1 MKIGIVGGGI
11 NGLCVASEALKK
23 GHEVTLFERGSL
35 MSETS
40 ANSSKLLHG
49 GLRYLEN
56 FEFRLVRESLK
67 ERKYWLNKSSELT
80 HPLRFY
86 LPVYKTSRRPAWM
99 VRVGLYLYDI
109 LAGKHAIQKHR
120 KEDIDQFSQ
129 QFPQFNKSN
138 LSALYSY
145 SDGQMDDKNLGL
157 MLADELRD
165 ECCKIIER
173 SPVSRLESDGKIHL
187 ESGECHQFDKVI
199 NVAGPWAEDLLQRS
213 DISTETHLDLIR
225 GSHIIIDR
233 PLDSGFIL
241 EVPNE
246 ERVFFVL
253 PHHGKTLVGT
263 TEVRQSIDEPIKASV
278 EEISY
283 LLAVYQYYFN
293 NGVTESD
300 IVGNYAGVR
309 PLLIS
314 HKNPNKASREYVIE
328 QNGEIITVFGG
339 KWTTSRAL
347 GEKLARKYL

>member
-23 GHEVTLFERGSL
+23 GHEVTLFERGQL

-56 FEFRLVRESLK
+56 GEFRLVRESLR
-67 ERKYWLNKSSELT
+67 ERKYWLNKSPELA

-86 LPVYKTSRRPAWM
+86 LPIYKTSRRPAWM

-109 LAGKHAIQKHR
+109 LAGKYMIQKHR
-120 KEDIDQFSQ
+120 KEDLSRFSQ

-138 LSALYSY
+138 LSAIYSY
-145 SDGQMDDKNLGL
+145 SDVQMDDRSLGL
-157 MLADELRD
+157 KLADELRSKG
-165 ECCKIIER
+165 CRIIEN
-173 SPVSRLESDGKIHL
+173 SPVSQLNTDASIQL
-187 ESGECHQFDKVI
+187 ESGERHQFDKVI
-199 NVAGPWAEDLLQRS
+199 NVAGPWAEALLQCS
-213 DISTETHLDLIR
+213 NISSESHLDLIR

-233 PLDSGFIL
+233 PMESGFIL

-246 ERVFFVL
+246 DRVFFVL
-253 PHHGKTLVGT
+253 PHHGTTLVGT
-263 TEVRQSIDEPIKASV
+263 TEVRQSLDEPIKASN
-278 EEISY
+278 EEINY
-283 LLAVYQYYFN
+283 LLAAYQYYFK
-293 NGVTESD
+293 NGVTEVD
-300 IVGNYAGVR
+300 IIDNYAGLR

-314 HKNPNKASREYVIE
+314 HKNPNKVSREYVIE
-328 QNGEIITVFGG
+328 QNGEIVTVFGG

-347 GEKLARKYL
+347 GEKLVKKYL

>member
-23 GHEVTLFERGSL
+23 GHDVTLFERGSL

-99 VRVGLYLYDI
+99 VRAGLYLYDI
-109 LAGKHAIQKHR
+109 LAGKHTIQKHR
-120 KEDIDQFSQ
+120 KEDIGQFSQ
-129 QFPQFNKSN
+129 QFPEFNKAN
-138 LSALYSY
+138 LLAVYSY

-157 MLADELRD
+157 MLADELRSNGCTILENSPVVRLQKD
-165 ECCKIIER
+165 GIIE
-173 SPVSRLESDGKIHL
+173 LK
-187 ESGECHQFDKVI
+187 SGERYQFDKVV
-199 NVAGPWAEDLLQRS
+199 NVAGPWTEVLLQQS
-213 DISTETHLDLIR
+213 NISCETRLDLIR
-225 GSHIIIDR
+225 GSHIVVNR
-233 PLDSGFIL
+233 SLESGFIL

-246 ERVFFVL
+246 DRVFFVL

-263 TEVRQSIDEPIKASV
+263 TEVRQGVDEPIQASQ
-278 EEISY
+278 EEMDY
-283 LLAVYQYYFN
+283 LLKAYRHYFD
-293 NGVTESD
+293 NGVSEAD
-300 IVGNYAGVR
+300 IVDNYAGLR

-314 HKNPNKASREYVIE
+314 HKNPNKVSREYVMEKSGKVIS
-328 QNGEIITVFGG
+328 VFGG

>member
-49 GLRYLEN
+49 GLRYLEHA
-56 FEFRLVRESLK
+56 EFRLVRESLK
-67 ERKYWLNKSSELT
+67 ERKYWLNKSSKLT
-80 HPLRFY
+80 RPLRFY

-109 LAGKHAIQKHR
+109 LAGKHTIQKHR
-120 KEDIDQFSQ
+120 KEDIGQFSQ

-145 SDGQMDDKNLGL
+145 SDGQMDDKSLGL
-157 MLADELRD
+157 MLADELRS
-165 ECCKIIER
+165 EGCRVIEN
-173 SPVSRLESDGKIHL
+173 SPVDKLDKNGSIQL
-187 ESGECHQFDKVI
+187 ESGECHQFDKVV
-199 NVAGPWAEDLLQRS
+199 NVAGPWAEILLQRS
-213 DISTETHLDLIR
+213 NIDCETHLDLIR

-233 PLDSGFIL
+233 SLDSGFIL

-263 TEVRQSIDEPIKASV
+263 TEVRQSIDEPINASQ
-278 EEISY
+278 EEIGY
-283 LLAVYQYYFN
+283 LLRAYQHYFD

-300 IVGNYAGVR
+300 IVDNYAGLR

-314 HKNPNKASREYVIE
+314 HKNPNKVSREYVMEKSGKVIS
-328 QNGEIITVFGG
+328 VFGG

>member
-1 MKIGIVGGGI
+1 MKICIVGGGI

-23 GHEVTLFERGSL
+23 GHEVTLFERGQL

-40 ANSSKLLHG
+40 AHSSKLLHG
-49 GLRYLEN
+49 GLRYLEHG
-56 FEFRLVRESLK
+56 EFRLVRESLK
-67 ERKYWLNKSSELT
+67 ERKYWLNKSSELA

-86 LPVYKTSRRPAWM
+86 LSVYKTSRRPAWM

-109 LAGKHAIQKHR
+109 LAGKYTIQKHR
-120 KEDIDQFSQ
+120 KEDMGRFIQR
-129 QFPQFNKSN
+129 FPEFNNSN
-138 LSALYSY
+138 LSAIYSY
-145 SDGQMDDKNLGL
+145 SDAQMDDRNLGL
-157 MLADELRD
+157 MLADELRSKG
-165 ECCKIIER
+165 CRIIEN
-173 SPVSRLESDGKIHL
+173 SPVSRLDNDATIHL
-187 ESGECHQFDKVI
+187 ESGECYQFDKVI
-199 NVAGPWAEDLLQRS
+199 NVAGPWAEALLQRS
-213 DISTETHLDLIR
+213 NISTQAHLDLIR

-263 TEVRQSIDEPIKASV
+263 TEVRQSIGEPIKASN
-278 EEISY
+278 EEINS
-283 LLAVYQYYFN
+283 LLAAYQHYFS

-300 IVGNYAGVR
+300 IVGNYAGLR

-328 QNGEIITVFGG
+328 QNGKIITVFGG

-347 GEKLARKYL
+347 GEKLVSKYL

>member
-314 HKNPNKASREYVIE
+314 HKTPNKASREYVIE

>member
-1 MKIGIVGGGI
+1 MKIGIIGGGI
-11 NGLCVASEALKK
+11 NGLCVAAEALKK
-23 GHEVTLFERGSL
+23 DHEVTLFERGSL

-56 FEFRLVRESLK
+56 AEFRLVRESLK
-67 ERKYWLNKSSELT
+67 ERKYWLNKSTELAR
-80 HPLRFY
+80 PLRFY

-109 LAGKHAIQKHR
+109 LAGKHTIQKHR
-120 KEDIDQFSQ
+120 RENIDQFSQ
-129 QFPQFNKSN
+129 QFPEFNKSN

-145 SDGQMDDKNLGL
+145 SDGQMDDRKLGL
-157 MLADELRD
+157 MLADELRSNG
-165 ECCKIIER
+165 CRIIEN
-173 SPVSRLESDGKIHL
+173 SPVAKLDKDGSLQL

-199 NVAGPWAEDLLQRS
+199 NVAGPWAEVLLKRS
-213 DISTETHLDLIR
+213 NIDCENHLDLIR

-233 PLDSGFIL
+233 PLGSGFIL

-246 ERVFFVL
+246 DRVFFVL
-253 PHHGKTLVGT
+253 PHNEKTLVGT
-263 TEVRQSIDEPIKASV
+263 TEVRQSIDEPIRASS
-278 EEISY
+278 EEIKY
-283 LLAVYQYYFN
+283 LLASYQHYFN

-300 IVGNYAGVR
+300 IIGNYAGLR

-328 QNGEIITVFGG
+328 KSGKVISVFGG

-347 GEKLARKYL
+347 GEKLVSKYL